1 MKDVKGKER
10 VIIENVYPEIDCG
23 HFSIKRVIGE
33 YVAVTA
39 DIFADGHNEIKSI
52 LLHRKRGDKI
62 WEETIMKQFPND
74 KWEAVFKV
82 SEKGCYEYTIKS
94 FIDHFASWQKGFKIK
109 FEANQDIAVELK
121 IGLGLIIEARSRADS
136 KLKKKLDKWIDF
148 INDVEDNPA
157 SAAALVLSE
166 DLSQVMYE
174 CADDSNAT
182 TYKKILR
189 VEVERKRALFSSWY
203 EVFPRSTSPVSGRHG
218 NLRDVEKII
227 PLVAKMGFDILYF
240 PPIHPIG
247 TSFRK
252 GKDNSPLA
260 KPGEPG
266 SPWAI
271 GSHEGGHKAIHPELG
286 SLEDFKK
293 LIKKAAAYN
302 LEIALDL
309 AYQCSQDHPYV
320 KEHPQWFTWRPDGT
334 VQYAENPPKKYQ
346 DVLPINFENDD
357 WQALWKE
364 LKSIVDY
371 WIEQGVSI
379 FRVDNPHTKSFI
391 FWEWLISEIKK
402 DYPDV
407 IFLAEAFTR
416 NKVMARLGKIGF
428 TQSYTY
434 FTWRNSREEFELYMH
449 ELTRT
454 EQREYYRPNFWPNTP
469 DILPISLQYKNEPA
483 FIARLIM
490 AATLSSNYGIYG
502 PVFELC
508 YNVPHPKR
516 EEYINN
522 EKYELKNYDWKTMT
536 RMRKLIALVNTIRK
550 ENPALQ
556 TTWNIFF
563 AETQNSSLLC
573 YGKTDDEKQNKIF
586 VVVNM
591 DPEFTQQSWIK
602 IPMAE
607 LGISADH
614 PYDMID
620 LLTDNHYRWHG
631 EWNFV
636 ELNPLIFPAHI
647 FRIEQ
652 AKEEIQDN

>member
-1 MKDVKGKER
+1 MKHIKGRER
-10 VIIENVYPEIDCG
+10 VIIENIYPEIDCG
-23 HFSIKRVIGE
+23 QFPIKRVIGE
-33 YVAVTA
+33 RVRVTA
-39 DIFADGHNEIKSI
+39 DIFADGHNEIKSV
-52 LLHRKRGDKI
+52 LLHRKKGKKK
-62 WEETIMKQFPND
+62 WEETLMKHLSND
-74 KWEAVFKV
+74 RWEAEFKV
-82 SEKGCYEYTIKS
+82 SEMGWYEYTIKS
-94 FIDHFASWQKGFKIK
+94 WVDHFASWQKGFKLK
-109 FEANQDIAVELK
+109 FEANQEIVLELR
-121 IGLGLIIEARSRADS
+121 IGANMMQEARKLASP
-136 KLKKKLDKWIDF
+136 KLKKKLDNWIAF
-148 INDVEDNPA
+148 INDLEYNPA
-157 SAAALVLSE
+157 AAAALVLSE
-166 DLSQVMYE
+166 EVSDVMFI
-174 CADDSNAT
+174 CTDPGDASL
-182 TYKKILR
+182 YKKILL

-203 EVFPRSTSPVSGRHG
+203 EVFPRSASSVPGRHG
-218 NLRDVEKII
+218 TFRDVEKVI

-252 GKDNSPLA
+252 GKDNSPVA
-260 KPGEPG
+260 KPGDPG

-271 GSHEGGHKAIHPELG
+271 GSKEGGHKSIHPELG
-286 SLEDFKK
+286 TLEDFRKVV
-293 LIKKAAAYN
+293 KKAAEHD

-320 KEHPQWFTWRPDGT
+320 KEHPQWFNWRPDGT

-346 DVLPINFENDD
+346 DVLPMNFENDD
-357 WQALWKE
+357 WQAMWTE

-371 WIEQGVSI
+371 WIEQGVSV
-379 FRVDNPHTKSFI
+379 FRVDNPHTKSFV
-391 FWEWLISEIKK
+391 FWEWMIREIKK
-402 DYPDV
+402 DHPDV

-434 FTWRNSREEFELYMH
+434 FTWRNSREEFVKYLH
-449 ELTRT
+449 DLTRT

-469 DILPISLQYKNEPA
+469 DILPVSLQYKNEAA

-508 YNVPHPKR
+508 LNVPHPLR
-516 EEYINN
+516 EEYIDN
-522 EKYELKNYDWKTMT
+522 EKYELKHYDWQTMT
-536 RMRKLIALVNTIRK
+536 RMRKLIALVNSIRK

-563 AETQNSSLLC
+563 AETQNDHLLC
-573 YGKTDDEKQNKIF
+573 YGKTDDEKQNRIF

-591 DPEFTQQSWIK
+591 DPDFTQGGWIK
-602 IPMAE
+602 IPLDE
-607 LGISADH
+607 LGISADRTF
-614 PYDMID
+614 DVFD
-620 LLTDNHYRWHG
+620 LLTGNRYKWNG

-652 AKEEIQDN
+652 